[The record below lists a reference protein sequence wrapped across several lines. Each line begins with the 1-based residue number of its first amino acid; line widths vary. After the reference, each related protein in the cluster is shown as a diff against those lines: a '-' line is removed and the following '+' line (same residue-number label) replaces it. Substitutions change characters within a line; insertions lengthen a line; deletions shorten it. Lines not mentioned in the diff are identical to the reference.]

1 MARDR
6 GFQAAS
12 CRFAVAAAVCL
23 LVVLSAAIG
32 ARSTQD
38 PARTPQPRPEAFA
51 FLRALD
57 EAGTR
62 GVWPGFTPAS
72 VPMALFDGENTVL
85 RGHPSPPPEFSPVR
99 GHAGLFIARG
109 RHPAVTANSTREI
122 GGVRTATII
131 PAAGESF
138 DRSMLA
144 VVEEVFHVFWLER
157 HPAFRPDEM
166 ARYAYPLGDIANLSA
181 LLAEDE
187 ALARALDATEASG
200 AARWAA
206 AALAQRRSRVRAI
219 DDDVR
224 AYESALE
231 MMEGTANYVSRVAVG
246 EPPARTAE
254 RLRRAR
260 PVDGIRWRF
269 YDSGA
274 SLCFVLDRLAPGWQA
289 RSERERDLT
298 TVALLEEALRARKA
312 EPARFDDAESSA
324 FQSKAAAAI
333 ADFDVRRAQLRASVL
348 ERPGARLIISLAPGV
363 EPFRIRRFDPVNLL
377 VLRDGEVAHPNYLTL
392 ESASGSVELTNPGF
406 VRGAFDG
413 VVALTL
419 PAGRHP
425 LRTGI
430 RQLTV
435 AGLGAE
441 PVVESGPEGLRV
453 CGAGLSIRLRDAV
466 VVTDGSIIR
475 VTVNGSRR

>member
-1 MARDR
+1 
-6 GFQAAS
+6 
-12 CRFAVAAAVCL
+12 
-23 LVVLSAAIG
+23 
-32 ARSTQD
+32 
-38 PARTPQPRPEAFA
+38 
-51 FLRALD
+51 
-57 EAGTR
+57 
-62 GVWPGFTPAS
+62 VWPGFTPAS
-72 VPMALFDGENTVL
+72 VPLALFDGKNTLL
-85 RGHPSPPPEFSPVR
+85 RGHPSPPPEFSPVP
-99 GHAGLFIARG
+99 GHVGLLIARG

-122 GGVRTATII
+122 GGVRTATVV
-131 PAAGESF
+131 PAPGESF
-138 DRSMLA
+138 EWAMLA

-166 ARYAYPLGDIANLSA
+166 ARYAYPLGDVDNLRA

-187 ALARALDATEASG
+187 ALARAIDAPAVSG

-206 AALAQRRSRVRAI
+206 AALAHRRSRVRAL

-246 EPPARTAE
+246 EAPGRTVD

-274 SLCFVLDRLAPGWQA
+274 GLCFILDRLAPDWRA

-298 TVALLEEALRARKA
+298 TVALLEEALRAQAA

-324 FQSKAAAAI
+324 LQAKASAAV
-333 ADFDVRRAQLRASVL
+333 ADFESRRALLRANL
-348 ERPGARLIISLAPGV
+348 FDRPGARIIVTLAPGA
-363 EPFRIRRFDPVNLL
+363 EPFRIRRFDPVNLA
-377 VLRDGEVAHPNYLTL
+377 VLPAGEAVHPHYLGL
-392 ESASGSVELTNPGF
+392 ESALGSIELTNPAF

-413 VVALTL
+413 LVALTG
-419 PAGRHP
+419 PAGSHP
-425 LRTGI
+425 FRGGI

-435 AGLGAE
+435 VGLGAV
-441 PVVESGPEGLRV
+441 PAVDSGPEGTQITAPGFSV
-453 CGAGLSIRLRDAV
+453 RLRDAV
-466 VVTDGSIIR
+466 VATDGRVIR
-475 VTVNGSRR
+475 VTVNGGRR